1 MPGVTV
7 HFLLVY
13 SHTAQK
19 LIEQEQY
26 TRIAEATAAYKAA
39 EEKYRDRSDEF
50 EVVLVGADSIGTVM
64 RTHGHYFVNDSLFD
78 KLLEAAANSKRTDFA
93 VAI

>member
-7 HFLLVY
+7 HFLLAY
-13 SHTAQK
+13 SHTAQE
-19 LIEQEQY
+19 LVEQERF
-26 TRIAEATAAYKAA
+26 TRIGDATAAYKAA

-50 EVVLVGADSIGTVM
+50 EVVLVGADSIDTVM

-78 KLLEAAANSKRTDFA
+78 KLLAASNTPA
-93 VAI
+93 